1 MKQHIKTI
9 KTVLFLALATSIT
22 SCSIDDIK
30 PFNKLTPDDA
40 VRDEAS
46 AQLVLNGVYNSGRAF
61 DVNFFPL
68 HLAALGNE
76 GTFSTAI
83 SGSKGFNTNEVPVDN
98 IYLANLY
105 SGHYKIINSCN
116 FLIQELEAG
125 KAIGMSAE
133 RKGEMLS
140 EAKFQRAFAY
150 FNLLRYFGEFYNLN
164 STYGVVLRTDFS
176 TTLEAKPRNTVAEVY
191 QLIEDDLLFA
201 SDNGPVYIDHFY
213 TGSLAAKA
221 LLSKVYLYEGKFT
234 ESATLADDVITNGPS
249 EGYELEFNYADIFT
263 KSFRSSEVIFA
274 PFTGPD
280 NEGKTGMYQ
289 VNRLKASNTLKNLA
303 DAQKGT
309 ASDGSLVGNGSGFD
323 PRFAFAYSNNTKKGN
338 GNGKYPFA
346 DNQQSQGNTLYHLR
360 LAEIYLIKAEAEAR
374 RAGGDVTVALES
386 LNEIRNRAGVTEKV
400 YSNKAT
406 LLSDIRNEKLLE
418 LFFENGEGWFDI
430 VRYVNLGNVTASAA
444 KATLVST
451 NQFVLTIP
459 LQVIVGNNTLIQN
472 KGY

>member
-191 QLIEDDLLFA
+191 KLIEDDLLFA
-201 SDNGPVYIDHFY
+201 SDKGPIYIDHFY

-451 NQFVLTIP
+451 NQFVLPIP